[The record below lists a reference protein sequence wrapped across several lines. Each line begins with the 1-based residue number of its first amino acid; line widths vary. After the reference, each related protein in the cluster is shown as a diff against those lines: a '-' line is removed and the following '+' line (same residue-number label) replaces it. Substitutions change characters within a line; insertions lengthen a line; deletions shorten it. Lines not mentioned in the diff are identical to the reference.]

1 VSISLYIQCHNCFQ
15 FSLLCAQVLESSKDP
30 IAQRSTAGAMFNLS
44 LDRQALA
51 PLEQKGVAVLCA
63 NAFATWR
70 TVPLPVLER
79 LLATY
84 AHLRLV
90 LCVLRLLVVHTFD
103 RGTWRNSSSCS
114 SSSCKDSSSSCIHYT
129 PVSFQKTVQM
139 AKVAQQHSLLTCT
152 TASPFVLSH

>member
-1 VSISLYIQCHNCFQ
+1 
-15 FSLLCAQVLESSKDP
+15 VLESSNDA
-30 IAQRSTAGAMFNLS
+30 IAQRSAAGALFNLS

-51 PLEQKGVAVLCA
+51 PLEQKGVAALCA

-90 LCVLRLLVVHTFD
+90 ECVCSVCSNCILSLVVCTA
-103 RGTWRNSSSCS
+103 
-114 SSSCKDSSSSCIHYT
+114 
-129 PVSFQKTVQM
+129 V
-139 AKVAQQHSLLTCT
+139 VA
-152 TASPFVLSH
+152 AVAAVAAVMIVR